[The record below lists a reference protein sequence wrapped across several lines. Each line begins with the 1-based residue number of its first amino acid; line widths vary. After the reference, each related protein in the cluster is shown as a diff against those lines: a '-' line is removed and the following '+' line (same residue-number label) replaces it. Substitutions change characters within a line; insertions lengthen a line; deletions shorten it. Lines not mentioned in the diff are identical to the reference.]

1 MLLFSSWQAERTFA
15 VTNMNVRHADKPAI
29 GFWFPNVRLS
39 ELILWKVTISLR
51 PSLWSGSVVF
61 SVGVDPLP
69 RRAEGRGGAQTR
81 TDW

>member
-1 MLLFSSWQAERTFA
+1 MTNGLRPLAELCMD
-15 VTNMNVRHADKPAI
+15 VCYADKPAI

-69 RRAEGRGGAQTR
+69 RRAEGRGDAQTR

>member
-1 MLLFSSWQAERTFA
+1 MGSQLPFASCSSSGYY
-15 VTNMNVRHADKPAI
+15 ADKPAI

-69 RRAEGRGGAQTR
+69 RRAEGRGDAQTR